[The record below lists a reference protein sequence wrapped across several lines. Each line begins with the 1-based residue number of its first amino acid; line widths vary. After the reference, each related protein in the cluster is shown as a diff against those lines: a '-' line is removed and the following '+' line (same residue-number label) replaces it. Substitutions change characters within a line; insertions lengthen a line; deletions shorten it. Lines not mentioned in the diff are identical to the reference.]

1 MKRVLAV
8 LMVMLMTV
16 SLVIP
21 SFAYRWGI
29 DLGDGYTDR
38 LSDFSA
44 RLYSLF
50 AEGSDD
56 DYVMSPVSVYFALA
70 LLHYAG
76 DAGVKDEI
84 EAFTGMSADDFEKTA
99 DLFES
104 LDYTYRSL
112 YTDEVEAQLTLS
124 NSVWLDETA
133 SDAFDSE
140 ALEKMKEDLFCSI
153 ETAPFFADNEY
164 ANGKVKEFIK
174 EKTKGLIDIDPRI
187 SAETLFALI
196 NTLYFK
202 DIWDPY
208 GHDLETVEKYFRTD
222 GGMKLG
228 DFLIGHYANGQI
240 AETENSYFFY
250 AETDH
255 GYKVKF
261 ILPKD
266 GYSLSDIMTP
276 ENVHKV
282 NTTKDFGYID
292 QNGAEHHTRCVFPEF
307 ETENRTDMKEKLSET
322 GALTHT
328 FDSFTSHLL
337 PDDPDGLAVGGM
349 MHAAK
354 LKVDKKGVEGAA
366 VTVVYVEAT
375 SMYEEPRTEFYHD
388 FIVNK
393 NFGFLVTDRDDVILF
408 EGQVKDPFE
417 DKSVIPESELPAGIE
432 ERYDGTFALDIPND
446 DAYKADGV
454 GGVRFDLKLGL
465 NDEKVKMEIAA
476 VEGAAQDAV
485 KIVNNEDGTMTV
497 EVTDMERIAAV
508 PSGEALVR
516 VVFTKKPFTYDLF
529 AAREV
534 LESFRLLS
542 AEPIPAAKAEPGTE
556 AEKQEEQ
563 PGEQI
568 PTTGQEPKQLSKQ
581 TGDPV
586 FLYIVLFVS
595 SALVLALCVIGKK
608 RFGRRS

>member
-1 MKRVLAV
+1 MI
-8 LMVMLMTV
+8 MLMTV

-21 SFAYRWGI
+21 SFASRWDI
-29 DLGDGYTDR
+29 DLGDEYKDR

-50 AEGSDD
+50 AEGSND

-76 DAGVKDEI
+76 DDGVKDEI
-84 EAFTGMSADDFEKTA
+84 EAFTGMSAEDFEKTA
-99 DLFES
+99 DLFRS
-104 LDYTYRSL
+104 LNNTYTSL
-112 YTDEVEAQLTLS
+112 YTDEVESQLTLS

-164 ANGKVKEFIK
+164 ANDKVREFIR

-187 SAETLFALI
+187 SEQTLFALI

-208 GHDLETVEKYFRTD
+208 GDDLETAEKYFRTD

-228 DFLIGHYANGQI
+228 DFLIGHYVNGQI
-240 AETENSYFFY
+240 AETDSSYFFY

-322 GALTHT
+322 GALSHT
-328 FDSFTSHLL
+328 FGLFTSHLL
-337 PDDPDGLAVGGM
+337 PDDTDGLAVGGM

-366 VTVVYVEAT
+366 VTVVYVDTGSA
-375 SMYEEPRTEFYHD
+375 YEEPRTEFYHD

-476 VEGAAQDAV
+476 VEGAAQDTV

-497 EVTDMERIAAV
+497 EVTDAERIAAV
-508 PSGEALVR
+508 PSGETLVR

-529 AAREV
+529 TAREV
-534 LESFRLLS
+534 LESFRLIC
-542 AEPIPAAKAEPGTE
+542 AEPIPAAKEVPAEPGHGTE
-556 AEKQEEQ
+556 IEEKPEQ
-563 PGEQI
+563 PEQQI
-568 PTTGQEPKQLSKQ
+568 PATGQETKQLSKQ

-586 FLYIVLFVS
+586 VLYIALSAS
-595 SALVLALCVIGKK
+595 SALVLALCVTGKK
-608 RFGRRS
+608 RSGRKS